1 MGKFFNS
8 LTDTLRYAEE
18 NFKKSYFTCSCALGQ
33 SIIYFVDEFISPL
46 QLSNSIEPV
55 FYEAQN
61 NFGTDWKTALF
72 EMTICGGKIKKS
84 ISVHAN
90 IPHELYDKMYG
101 MMDRHTI
108 FEHIGN
114 ALKSELFIHMVNHLG
129 ER

>member
-18 NFKKSYFTCSCALGQ
+18 NFKKSHFTCSCALGQ

-46 QLSNSIEPV
+46 QLSNSIEYV

-61 NFGTDWKTALF
+61 NFGTDWKATLF
-72 EMTICGGKIKKS
+72 EMTIYGGKIKKS
-84 ISVHAN
+84 ISAYTN
-90 IPHELYDKMYG
+90 ISHEQYDKMHE
-101 MMDRHTI
+101 MMDGHTI

-114 ALKSELFIHMVNHLG
+114 ALKSELFIYMVNHLG
-129 ER
+129 EQ